1 LTGNADTINDS
12 QNQNLSPKEFFQK
25 FTIGSAL
32 ESPRVGNFSFGN
44 FKKYYTTLG
53 TKEPNLGQDVTTKSR
68 GQLKIKNFCQTS
80 AILPF
85 PEQVALLENRKSEAS
100 LASEAKPT
108 RQLSNFNIRN
118 RNNSDKKSKKVSLK
132 NFGYGNTN
140 VLSKSGPKVIE
151 IPNLKPSKIIPSG
164 SAEPK
169 IPKRKF
175 LHFGKIKNAAQPK
188 FWLDEGQSLE
198 LESSRIS
205 LSYNCHSV
213 NFQNPSCKPSGRFMK
228 SRISEFEKDPDE
240 GSKTEVDYRFKRKN
254 IKIKFEKSL
263 PGNGTQRGPRP
274 GPEVQAKKAE
284 DRPGNSG
291 P

>member
-1 LTGNADTINDS
+1 MTGNADTIDDP

-32 ESPRVGNFSFGN
+32 EPPRIGNLSYGN
-44 FKKYYTTLG
+44 PKKYYTHLQ
-53 TKEPNLGQDVTTKSR
+53 TKEPNLGQYETTKSR
-68 GQLKIKNFCQTS
+68 QQLKIKNFCKIS
-80 AILPF
+80 AILSF
-85 PEQVALLENRKSEAS
+85 PERVALLENRISEAS
-100 LASEAKPT
+100 LASGARPS
-108 RQLSNFNIRN
+108 RQFSNFNIKN

-132 NFGYGNTN
+132 KFGYGNTN
-140 VLSKSGPKVIE
+140 VLSKSGPKMIV
-151 IPNLKPSKIIPSG
+151 IPNSKPSKIIPSG

-198 LESSRIS
+198 VESSRIS
-205 LSYNCHSV
+205 LSSNCHSV
-213 NFQNPSCKPSGRFMK
+213 NFQNTSCKLSGQCIK
-228 SRISEFEKDPDE
+228 SRTSDFEKDPDD

-263 PGNGTQRGPRP
+263 PGNGTQRGPSP
-274 GPEVQAKKAE
+274 GNVVPAKKAE
-284 DRPGNSG
+284 DRPENSG